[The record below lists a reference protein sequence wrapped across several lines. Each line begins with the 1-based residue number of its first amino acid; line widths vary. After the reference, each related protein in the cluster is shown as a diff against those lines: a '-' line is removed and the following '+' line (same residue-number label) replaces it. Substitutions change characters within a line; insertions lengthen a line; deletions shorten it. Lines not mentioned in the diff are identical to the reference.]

1 MLNRD
6 IEKMR
11 SLAEKIRKL
20 NGKIKLISLLDKAH
34 QEYEQSNYKEC
45 ENTCKKILETQPNN
59 FVALRGLGCVAQ
71 NKGDYE
77 LALEYY
83 NKSLKTSLKK
93 EIDYT
98 LIGTIYYLQDNLEE
112 AIKYYN
118 LAIDENENYDSA
130 YDGRNQAMLE
140 NHLKII
146 DLQENLIQR
155 KIF

>member
-6 IEKMR
+6 IEKMQ

-93 EIDYT
+93 EIDKF
-98 LIGTIYYLQDNLEE
+98 LEFKSKKE
-112 AIKYYN
+112 VKDILSKYQ
-118 LAIDENENYDSA
+118 IDMERVYEY
-130 YDGRNQAMLE
+130 
-140 NHLKII
+140 
-146 DLQENLIQR
+146 
-155 KIF
+155 